1 MQDFIRI
8 GGPITSAPLN
18 EDFRRLLNAISIAN
32 TNLVFPEENAVVNT
46 ISDMM
51 AIINPDDAQACYVV
65 SSGEFYRYSKAD
77 NKWHK
82 IMDIG
87 QTFRQGFLNSG
98 AVVLENDIKLEGTS
112 KLIMPKMLVYF
123 KNQPGD
129 DRYLKGMYLIEEK
142 TIDIKDYSTVS
153 GANSYTILVDST
165 GTYTIQAGLPNVDYV
180 DRIFIGTFVIDG
192 EKNILGQDFV
202 YTLPDIAFTAD
213 RGQFLFN
220 GGQAN
225 GLSIDGAGHDDI
237 NRAGGYYYDEGI
249 NYTKASTDRY
259 PIDTD
264 NGSNFD
270 LKYFEAEEK
279 STNIYYI
286 TPTNGL
292 NNGLEN
298 TGKLIHDVYWDDI
311 HGMKKEVPNG
321 FFTIQ
326 HHLVTPNGQNIL
338 VYGTELFN
346 SMTDAISNLNTVSN
360 VDFDFPCVEATKIV
374 IGNPLEGSEFDSAD
388 RTMFRAFKIG
398 KLSQVGTVSPEFAD
412 NIFKLYSG
420 DGDDNSPASMR
431 FDLKELQDEDY
442 TGLYDLGVLPSHATR
457 TYFYKD
463 SKYVK
468 GQGDEI
474 EILPVTQSEDVIR
487 QNAEKEG
494 YRIADDADLRILED
508 RVKILEAEIWET
520 YNDTKQRYEQSVRYR
535 LNDAEERLDTDDSL
549 LEDHKNRIITL
560 ENNKVKKETNIN
572 GYTLGDTSDKNEIK
586 TIDIKTGD
594 IAEGQGLGNT
604 INLWYTEDR
613 VKANPDVAAAKTHA
627 DTKSISDN
635 ATLHAKVNPHNL
647 STDDINIL
655 ADTQKIFVT
664 PDEERRIRADRLPE
678 DTIQALLDLDAKNL
692 DNVHISYQEGSSENP
707 GPRIVDVG
715 DIKNI
720 RFYQD
725 GVRLSMDSDDE
736 TLILECIG
744 QVDDT
749 KVMFKN
755 RYASLEAEYPDLY
768 GGYVDN
774 AVNAEYAYYVNGIES
789 ANANQYY
796 GTNAD
801 NKVGVYDLP
810 VYVSTADAEAFTS
823 LDQFTFEP
831 IDGSV
836 QEKHLETTL
845 KDKINNNYHAIY
857 DGGTLKSAEVNT
869 FDFGNNLTVTINGNK
884 ATINANGAGGPSEDK
899 FANLVDVD
907 VVYTGN
913 EGKMLVVNPEGDG
926 ITLAK
931 TPSTK
936 EYMLRSVYVEPTDI
950 SKVKKAV
957 HADNATLAD
966 SANNALAVNNKSVNN
981 DANSDT
987 LWTSDKIISNTS
999 LQIRNE
1005 GVNTYS
1011 GTSVPA
1017 NSLGKNGDIYVLIES

>member
-1 MQDFIRI
+1 
-8 GGPITSAPLN
+8 
-18 EDFRRLLNAISIAN
+18 
-32 TNLVFPEENAVVNT
+32 
-46 ISDMM
+46 
-51 AIINPDDAQACYVV
+51 
-65 SSGEFYRYSKAD
+65 
-77 NKWHK
+77 
-82 IMDIG
+82 
-87 QTFRQGFLNSG
+87 
-98 AVVLENDIKLEGTS
+98 
-112 KLIMPKMLVYF
+112 
-123 KNQPGD
+123 
-129 DRYLKGMYLIEEK
+129 
-142 TIDIKDYSTVS
+142 
-153 GANSYTILVDST
+153 
-165 GTYTIQAGLPNVDYV
+165 
-180 DRIFIGTFVIDG
+180 
-192 EKNILGQDFV
+192 
-202 YTLPDIAFTAD
+202 
-213 RGQFLFN
+213 
-220 GGQAN
+220 
-225 GLSIDGAGHDDI
+225 
-237 NRAGGYYYDEGI
+237 
-249 NYTKASTDRY
+249 
-259 PIDTD
+259 
-264 NGSNFD
+264 
-270 LKYFEAEEK
+270 
-279 STNIYYI
+279 
-286 TPTNGL
+286 
-292 NNGLEN
+292 
-298 TGKLIHDVYWDDI
+298 
-311 HGMKKEVPNG
+311 MKKE
-321 FFTIQ
+321 
-326 HHLVTPNGQNIL
+326 
-338 VYGTELFN
+338 
-346 SMTDAISNLNTVSN
+346 
-360 VDFDFPCVEATKIV
+360 
-374 IGNPLEGSEFDSAD
+374 EF
-388 RTMFRAFKIG
+388 
-398 KLSQVGTVSPEFAD
+398 
-412 NIFKLYSG
+412 
-420 DGDDNSPASMR
+420 
-431 FDLKELQDEDY
+431 
-442 TGLYDLGVLPSHATR
+442 
-457 TYFYKD
+457 
-463 SKYVK
+463 
-468 GQGDEI
+468 EI
-474 EILPVTQSEDVIR
+474 
-487 QNAEKEG
+487 
-494 YRIADDADLRILED
+494 
-508 RVKILEAEIWET
+508 
-520 YNDTKQRYEQSVRYR
+520 
-535 LNDAEERLDTDDSL
+535 
-549 LEDHKNRIITL
+549 
-560 ENNKVKKETNIN
+560 VKKIRTLTNGTYLPEN
-572 GYTLGDTSDKNEIK
+572 VMYTLMGFCSKKDEYGRELNPDKN
-586 TIDIKTGD
+586 IKTGD
-594 IAEGQGLGNT
+594 IAEGKGLGDT

-613 VKANPDVAAAKTHA
+613 VKANPDVAAAKSHA
-627 DTKSISDN
+627 DIKSISDN
-635 ATLHAKVNPHNL
+635 ATLHTKVNPHNL

-836 QEKHLETTL
+836 QEKHLEATL
-845 KDKINNNYHAIY
+845 KDRINNNYHAVY

-884 ATINANGAGGPSEDK
+884 ATINANGAGEPSEDK

-1011 GTSVPA
+1011 GTSAPT
-1017 NSLGKNGDIYVLIES
+1017 NTLGKNGDIYVLIES

>member
-1 MQDFIRI
+1 M
-8 GGPITSAPLN
+8 
-18 EDFRRLLNAISIAN
+18 
-32 TNLVFPEENAVVNT
+32 
-46 ISDMM
+46 
-51 AIINPDDAQACYVV
+51 
-65 SSGEFYRYSKAD
+65 
-77 NKWHK
+77 
-82 IMDIG
+82 
-87 QTFRQGFLNSG
+87 
-98 AVVLENDIKLEGTS
+98 
-112 KLIMPKMLVYF
+112 
-123 KNQPGD
+123 
-129 DRYLKGMYLIEEK
+129 
-142 TIDIKDYSTVS
+142 
-153 GANSYTILVDST
+153 
-165 GTYTIQAGLPNVDYV
+165 
-180 DRIFIGTFVIDG
+180 
-192 EKNILGQDFV
+192 
-202 YTLPDIAFTAD
+202 
-213 RGQFLFN
+213 
-220 GGQAN
+220 
-225 GLSIDGAGHDDI
+225 
-237 NRAGGYYYDEGI
+237 
-249 NYTKASTDRY
+249 
-259 PIDTD
+259 
-264 NGSNFD
+264 
-270 LKYFEAEEK
+270 
-279 STNIYYI
+279 
-286 TPTNGL
+286 
-292 NNGLEN
+292 
-298 TGKLIHDVYWDDI
+298 
-311 HGMKKEVPNG
+311 
-321 FFTIQ
+321 
-326 HHLVTPNGQNIL
+326 
-338 VYGTELFN
+338 
-346 SMTDAISNLNTVSN
+346 
-360 VDFDFPCVEATKIV
+360 
-374 IGNPLEGSEFDSAD
+374 
-388 RTMFRAFKIG
+388 
-398 KLSQVGTVSPEFAD
+398 
-412 NIFKLYSG
+412 
-420 DGDDNSPASMR
+420 
-431 FDLKELQDEDY
+431 
-442 TGLYDLGVLPSHATR
+442 
-457 TYFYKD
+457 
-463 SKYVK
+463 
-468 GQGDEI
+468 
-474 EILPVTQSEDVIR
+474 
-487 QNAEKEG
+487 
-494 YRIADDADLRILED
+494 
-508 RVKILEAEIWET
+508 
-520 YNDTKQRYEQSVRYR
+520 
-535 LNDAEERLDTDDSL
+535 
-549 LEDHKNRIITL
+549 
-560 ENNKVKKETNIN
+560 
-572 GYTLGDTSDKNEIK
+572 
-586 TIDIKTGD
+586 
-594 IAEGQGLGNT
+594 
-604 INLWYTEDR
+604 
-613 VKANPDVAAAKTHA
+613 
-627 DTKSISDN
+627 
-635 ATLHAKVNPHNL
+635 
-647 STDDINIL
+647 
-655 ADTQKIFVT
+655 
-664 PDEERRIRADRLPE
+664 PE

-845 KDKINNNYHAIY
+845 KDKINNNYHAVY

-1011 GTSVPA
+1011 GTSAPA